1 MERNREHQGEHF
13 TAAIAHHHLTLQT
26 ELKRST
32 SLPSAMFD
40 ANDPMLEARLCEATE
55 GIFRRLLEHDTA
67 PAPAAGGEVRLEN
80 VAPAE
85 LAALLC
91 AAHQGA
97 FADDRA
103 PDLQEHADAEFAA
116 LIAEICAR
124 SHGAPQ
130 QRAADLLRGAR
141 PTGAAAT
148 PADID
153 ALTHELAARLGRVA
167 PAGADDKA
175 AGADDS
181 TAGADDDAAT
191 AGLLAIC
198 RQLAATVLRCTD
210 GPAQERRP

>member
-1 MERNREHQGEHF
+1 LERNREHQGEHF

-67 PAPAAGGEVRLEN
+67 PAPAPGGEVRLEN
-80 VAPAE
+80 VTPAE

-97 FADDRA
+97 FAADRA

-141 PTGAAAT
+141 PAGAAT
-148 PADID
+148 PADLD
-153 ALTHELAARLGRVA
+153 ALTHELAARLGHA
-167 PAGADDKA
+167 AA
-175 AGADDS
+175 AG
-181 TAGADDDAAT
+181 DDDAAA

-210 GPAQERRP
+210 GPAQEPRA